1 MEHDYYFNNFCI
13 EEPINK
19 EIRLHIR
26 LSIQQLKSKY
36 ASAVI
41 FKEST
46 DTSITIDIHNSF
58 FNRFFYKL
66 NNEKILRFLKKVNAI
81 NENIFIS
88 NKDNTFYFKYIG
100 DKKAKIVK
108 NIDNF

>member
-1 MEHDYYFNNFCI
+1 MEYDSYFNNFNI
-13 EEPINK
+13 NYLINK
-19 EIRLHIR
+19 EIILHIR

-46 DTSITIDIHNSF
+46 DTSITIDINNSF

-66 NNEKILRFLKKVNAI
+66 NNKKILLFLKEVNSI

-88 NKDNTFYFKYIG
+88 NKDNTFYFKHIG
-100 DKKAKIVK
+100 NEKAKIVK

>member
-1 MEHDYYFNNFCI
+1 MEYDYYFNNFCI

-26 LSIQQLKSKY
+26 LSIQQLKSTY
-36 ASAVI
+36 PSA
-41 FKEST
+41 
-46 DTSITIDIHNSF
+46 IDIENSNDNSIVISIKKSF
-58 FNRFFYKL
+58 FNRLFYKL
-66 NNEKILRFLKKVNAI
+66 NNEKILYFLKQVNAI

-88 NKDNTFYFKYIG
+88 NKGNTFYFKYIG